1 MKYLCFFVLMIIFSG
16 CKSNV
21 GNKPAK
27 SDASLTREEIEATL
41 FVVPGTKIAIK
52 DTLLIVD
59 TLKRT
64 DDSVFS
70 YGSILRLPKVIAG
83 ERGFTELNQKIM
95 KDFAEITSS
104 IQSNGHPDQNQFR
117 KIAYNVYVT
126 DSIVSIVVSDTQ
138 AYYLAEGNTRYKV
151 YHFNSNSNQLVNTD
165 GFFAAFGLSQM
176 PILSAFAEQ
185 CTMPPDHSEP
195 LFEASWFEQVKWKNI
210 NDLKLFIDNDK
221 KIVIIYPVAENGIEA
236 TQKLE
241 SH

>member
-1 MKYLCFFVLMIIFSG
+1 MG
-16 CKSNV
+16 CKSKV

-117 KIAYNVYVT
+117 KIDYNVYVT

-138 AYYLAEGNTRYKV
+138 AYYLAEGNTRYEV
-151 YHFNSNSNQLVNTD
+151 YHFNSNSNQMVNTD
-165 GFFAAFGLSQM
+165 GLFAAFGLSQV

-185 CTMPPDHSEP
+185 CTMPPDHTEP
-195 LFEASWFEQVKWKNI
+195 LFNTNWFEQVKWKNI
-210 NDLKLFIDNDK
+210 NDLKLFMDNDK
-221 KIVIIYPVAENGIEA
+221 KIVVIYQVSENGIEA
-236 TQKLE
+236 TQELE